1 MGFKLGGKAF
11 SHANGACHATPQ
23 EGKSAHQNFQFVAV
37 KSLDFDPKL
46 KAVLL
51 KGFSNAP
58 AAIVAGDAEPEFK
71 IGLDV
76 AQQSSDYA
84 QFCGDG
90 FAVMLHEFVV
100 IFQRSGIVSVRFEF
114 LDCII
119 ESGFGWKS
127 ESGGAPNA
135 ELSGKCR
142 KILVNGLD
150 PFVIAGGGP
159 GGSSSLGGISAS
171 LGLNLGPVEV
181 DVSLRL

>member
-23 EGKSAHQNFQFVAV
+23 EGKAAYQNYQFNTV
-37 KSLDFDPKL
+37 KSLDFDHKL
-46 KAVLL
+46 KAILL
-51 KGFSNAP
+51 KGFTNGPSAT
-58 AAIVAGDAEPEFK
+58 VAGDAEPEFK
-71 IGLDV
+71 VGLDV
-76 AQQSSDYA
+76 AQESSNYA
-84 QFCGDG
+84 VFCGDG
-90 FAVMLHEFVV
+90 FHVIHHELIVV
-100 IFQRSGIVSVRFEF
+100 FQRPGIVTVRFEF

-127 ESGGAPNA
+127 EAGGAPNA

-142 KILVNGLD
+142 KILVNGVD

-159 GGSSSLGGISAS
+159 GGSTAVGGISAS